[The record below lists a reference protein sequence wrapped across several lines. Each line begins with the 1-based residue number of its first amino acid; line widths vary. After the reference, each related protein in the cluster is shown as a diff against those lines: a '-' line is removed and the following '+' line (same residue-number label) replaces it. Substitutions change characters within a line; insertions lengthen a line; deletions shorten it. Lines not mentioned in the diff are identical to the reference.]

1 MLTGDALLAKVKELS
16 HTEPTKP
23 VSREQSIRRTQRE
36 MTKEYVLNKTY
47 RWMVVSD
54 DGLLK
59 TPVDN
64 WEEKIFR
71 YGYSTEEEAVAD
83 YQYRIDN
90 DLQYPYKMVLISE
103 YSVDYVF

>member
-1 MLTGDALLAKVKELS
+1 MCQLHKWHSTPRIPASSLLHYI
-16 HTEPTKP
+16 HTH
-23 VSREQSIRRTQRE
+23 RHL
-36 MTKEYVLNKTY
+36 MTKEYVVKKTY
-47 RWMVVSD
+47 RWMVVSN

-71 YGYSTEEEAVAD
+71 YGYSTEEEAVAH
-83 YQYRIDN
+83 YQRRIDN
-90 DLQYPYKMVLISE
+90 DLQCPQKMILISE